1 MQRNIMRY
9 MNILKLA
16 GEIIDG
22 YGKFPDPADIGAQKA
37 KLIYTTAFGEL
48 VRQGMPCDQKGEMT
62 VIKTDGEEYAVLTGS
77 GAGDFSLLQPQ
88 KRPSAEHEDHPRT
101 DWKDF
106 YAEHPHTKEE
116 RHRAFKDEAADLAPG
131 TEVVPSWLNQKSPD
145 EEYYNDDNLDETY
158 VHPVDELEDGAEDE
172 EDEEKEI
179 DAADVPEEE
188 EETEGAVENNQ
199 ENETEEEEGAV
210 EVYSAVNDDVSIHD
224 TEEREIY
231 PGEPEGDAEPDPGE
245 PPMMEE
251 PPTGPKEPE
260 LEGPDEPDEPDEPD
274 GSAGPGPENVPHD
287 DVMDNAMPPSED
299 TDAGQDNVRPL
310 EPQEMGP
317 SLHRNDF
324 TYNSGLLSITAP
336 NGTSV
341 RARILSMPIRLD
353 EKKPEF
359 FLLCALENKGRS
371 YTRSG
376 QGSTKLDID
385 GYKGVFSAS
394 IEDGRYQTQF
404 ELGKEFTDR
413 GVKAAYVTSSG
424 GNGTGGHV
432 VCRDD
437 DDEVRVHI
445 LPTRFKDTKSG
456 DADSLLYY
464 LEKGDYE
471 AGGTATKKKPI
482 RFEYEGIMV
491 ECRCKWKDDI
501 LHGYIGPAAES

>member
-37 KLIYTTAFGEL
+37 KLIYATAFEEL
-48 VRQGMPCDQKGEMT
+48 VRQGMPCDKKGEMT
-62 VIKTDGEEYAVLTGS
+62 VIETDGEEYAILTGS
-77 GAGDFSLLQPQ
+77 DAGDFSLLQTQ
-88 KRPSAEHEDHPRT
+88 RPSAEHEDRPST

-106 YAEHPHTKEE
+106 YAEHPHTRDEE
-116 RHRAFKDEAADLAPG
+116 HHGPFKDDAAELVQE
-131 TEVVPSWLNQKSPD
+131 TEVVPSWLHQKAPD

-158 VHPVDELEDGAEDE
+158 VHPVDELEDGADEDD

-179 DAADVPEEE
+179 DAADVLE
-188 EETEGAVENNQ
+188 EETENTVENSQ
-199 ENETEEEEGAV
+199 ENGTEEEESAV
-210 EVYSAVNDDVSIHD
+210 EVYSAVNEDISIHD
-224 TEEREIY
+224 TGEGESY

-245 PPMMEE
+245 PPMAEE
-251 PPTGPKEPE
+251 PPMEPKEPE
-260 LEGPDEPDEPDEPD
+260 LDEPNEPDEPD
-274 GSAGPGPENVPHD
+274 GSAGPEPEPEGATHD
-287 DVMDNAMPPSED
+287 ASIDNAMLPSENK
-299 TDAGQDNVRPL
+299 DAGQDNIPTL
-310 EPQEMGP
+310 APKEMGP

-324 TYNSGLLSITAP
+324 TYNSGLLTITAP
-336 NGTSV
+336 NGTAV

-353 EKKPEF
+353 EGKPEF

-371 YTRSG
+371 YTRAG
-376 QGSTKLDID
+376 QGSTKLDVD

-394 IEDGRYQTQF
+394 IVDGRYRTQF
-404 ELGKEFTDR
+404 ELGKEFVDR
-413 GVKAAYVTSSG
+413 GVKATYATSSG